1 MAPNYL
7 QSGRAKIK
15 ALKNHTGKISSLED
29 KKRKKKMYMWNAY
42 CGTHLSPGYP
52 KHLEAQGGYIN
63 LLQISH

>member
-29 KKRKKKMYMWNAY
+29 KKRKKKCL
-42 CGTHLSPGYP
+42 CGMHTAGPIFQ
-52 KHLEAQGGYIN
+52 QGIPN
-63 LLQISH
+63 I

>member
-29 KKRKKKMYMWNAY
+29 KKRKKKVAKRLVV
-42 CGTHLSPGYP
+42 TTEVFLSFDY
-52 KHLEAQGGYIN
+52 A
-63 LLQISH
+63 S